1 MVTNMTHWHE
11 HPVKSGGWVFRSP
24 QPSRVTPVFRGQDV
38 RKAPFEGYFMRYE
51 GETLL
56 PNGRPPNW
64 HKHPD
69 GWFELRP
76 HELLLAWSSQ
86 EAKEK
91 FTPLLPLVED
101 GKHDNLFDRR
111 PYEPP
116 VRAALVRELEHPT
129 RVAKARI
136 GLYPDGR
143 YRILYAVYAPNGRYM
158 PLVTPSVSAELDWE
172 WGSMSPTDDAGREL
186 TTYADDL
193 ESAMEIATRE
203 LDQLVAADPEIKMR

>member
-1 MVTNMTHWHE
+1 MAASQRVCRPLFMVTNMTHWHE

-111 PYEPP
+111 PYEPRWSGSLSIPP
-116 VRAALVRELEHPT
+116 VLRKH
-129 RVAKARI
+129 
-136 GLYPDGR
+136 
-143 YRILYAVYAPNGRYM
+143 
-158 PLVTPSVSAELDWE
+158 VSASILTAAI
-172 WGSMSPTDDAGREL
+172 GYYTRSMLPTAGICR
-186 TTYADDL
+186 
-193 ESAMEIATRE
+193 S
-203 LDQLVAADPEIKMR
+203 